1 MVSLS
6 FVEPA
11 TILKI
16 GEVRKLNIV
25 AIDWGERACGEDGFW
40 HSEDFIISVVWFE
53 TLEIVGVK

>member
-25 AIDWGERACGEDGFW
+25 AIDWGERACGED
-40 HSEDFIISVVWFE
+40 
-53 TLEIVGVK
+53 